1 MGRLIGYAR
10 TSTPDQVLDLQLDAL
25 RAAGAAEI
33 HTDQISGA
41 RPDRHG
47 LAAAL
52 AACQPGD
59 TLAVWKLDRLGRS
72 VGHLAAAVQE
82 LAARGVAF
90 RSLTEAIDT
99 GTTGGRLLLHVL
111 AAVAEAERDMA
122 QDRIRAGMASA
133 KARGRRDLGRPPA
146 LSPDQIVLARR
157 LRNEGQSLR
166 QIARTIRGRGGAH
179 PSPST
184 VRACL
189 DAIPTA

>member
-33 HTDQISGA
+33 HTDQASGA
-41 RPDRHG
+41 RSDRRG

-72 VGHLAAAVQE
+72 VGHLAATVQE

-99 GTTGGRLLLHVL
+99 GTTGGRLLLHIL

-122 QDRIRAGMASA
+122 RDRIKAGMASA
-133 KARGRRDLGRPPA
+133 KARGRRNLGRPSA
-146 LSPDQIVLARR
+146 LSPDQVALARR
-157 LRNEGQSLR
+157 LRDEGYSLR
-166 QIARTIRGRGGAH
+166 QIARTIRGRDGAH

-184 VRACL
+184 VRASL
-189 DAIPTA
+189 EAAPAA